1 MVKKIV
7 LGILMVG
14 LCGMLVVGA
23 VNRTTAK
30 TTGVEQVYLQGG
42 RYGGT
47 GTKPDAGERSGGKQ
61 GSGGNNHWAST
72 QDLDGN
78 PEADASFSQ
87 ERTVLHGI
95 VASVGEDTLT
105 VELLDSE
112 TIVVEG
118 RAWSF
123 AQERGFTSQAG
134 DQVRLTGAIQEEEF
148 KIWGIENLTTGQVIT
163 LRDGNG
169 RPQWAGRGKRGA

>member
-7 LGILMVG
+7 FGILMVG

-30 TTGVEQVYLQGG
+30 TTGVEQVYRQGDG
-42 RYGGT
+42 YGIT
-47 GTKPDAGERSGGKQ
+47 ELISDAGERSRGKQ
-61 GSGGNNHWAST
+61 GSSGNNTWATT

-87 ERTVLHGI
+87 ERTVLHGV
-95 VASVGEDTLT
+95 VASVEEDTLT
-105 VELLDSE
+105 VELLDGE
-112 TIVVEG
+112 EIVVKG

-123 AQERGFTSQAG
+123 AQEQGFVSQVG
-134 DQVRLTGAIQEEEF
+134 DQVELAGYIVGEEF
-148 KIWGIENLTTGQVIT
+148 EVGRIENLTTDQMIT